1 MFIVEPHSADERA
14 LSKKVFES
22 FMSMSTEEYD
32 NWIEEY
38 SKKLG
43 LKSSKELRK
52 YRDTY
57 YQDYASKDQ
66 QSAFIVKRHEVNSN
80 LPKYAEFCDKL
91 FELPVDRRY
100 DFIIANKLTPCT
112 LKKLFE
118 SYKNNNGKYSSY
130 VDGFLDEYK
139 KYYNSNLDNK
149 RENEKSIKLKEAC
162 SFFEDMINNGYYSVY
177 DYAYCNGL
185 NYESV
190 SRKVTAYKARLRKY
204 DKDLLDNYCASLEAN
219 RKKRFFCYK
228 NEIDNFCLD
237 LANSK
242 ADIVD
247 YYIRFD
253 MPITH
258 FKSLCKDNVAPN
270 QQICLNVLFDK
281 VKDVVDVP
289 YNENMLLECNY
300 SINGIGLSDEEKRIL
315 IGFMR
320 ENKIPFSL
328 YQHVFS
334 KYIKGDLD
342 THINLK
348 TLNKIL

>member
-1 MFIVEPHSADERA
+1 
-14 LSKKVFES
+14 
-22 FMSMSTEEYD
+22 MSTKTIIPTELFED
-32 NWIEEY
+32 KENIKTVSNIIENVE
-38 SKKLG
+38 K
-43 LKSSKELRK
+43 LRK
-52 YRDTY
+52 TF
-57 YQDYASKDQ
+57 SIKDIMYNFSIVYLKENELIDSDCKTNK
-66 QSAFIVKRHEVNSN
+66 SAIK
-80 LPKYAEFCDKL
+80 
-91 FELPVDRRY
+91 
-100 DFIIANKLTPCT
+100 I
-112 LKKLFE
+112 
-118 SYKNNNGKYSSY
+118 
-130 VDGFLDEYK
+130 FLDEYK

-228 NEIDNFCLD
+228 NEIDSFCLD

-289 YNENMLLECNY
+289 YNKNM
-300 SINGIGLSDEEKRIL
+300 
-315 IGFMR
+315 
-320 ENKIPFSL
+320 P
-328 YQHVFS
+328 
-334 KYIKGDLD
+334 
-342 THINLK
+342 
-348 TLNKIL
+348 